1 MNEKLLK
8 EIDWR
13 MKVFDSLSFPT
24 LVMTPDK
31 IIVAGNQVFFDKF
44 KTTLE
49 EIVGKACYEVFYNAR
64 QCPNKQC
71 PLQRVIAE
79 RKGQN
84 MLHSVTTK
92 SRKKLWEDRVFSPI
106 LGDDGEVAYIL
117 ESVRDVTRVKNLE
130 IALKETE
137 AFLEKIITASP
148 IAIAVADR
156 YGNLLLMN
164 PVAQELF
171 GYSSWE
177 AATKVSAADL
187 YPEGGAAEIR
197 ERLKGE
203 TFGGKGKLH
212 GMNTSILKSD
222 GEEIPVELTASI
234 IYEDGEEIAVVGIYT
249 DLREKLAVEKKLRET
264 RARLAQAEKMAS
276 IGKLAAG
283 IAHEIN
289 NPLTGI
295 LFYAEM
301 KQAELAADDPERGE
315 VAAVIEDVNR
325 CRDIVKNLLA
335 YSRQSNPTK
344 AIVQLSEI
352 VDQSL
357 ALIRDPKALMNI
369 EIVKEI
375 YADQMLVHVDRNQIC
390 RVIINLVMNAVA
402 SMQNTGTLTFRTY
415 RDAAREQAVLEIED
429 SGCGIPK
436 EHLPRIF
443 DPFFTTK
450 ELGEGTGLGLS
461 TVYGLVRENKG
472 SIEVKQTSETGTTFR
487 VELPLF
493 HLMERTAQE
502 P

>member
-1 MNEKLLK
+1 MNEKLLR

-24 LVMTPDK
+24 LVITPDK
-31 IIVAGNQVFFDKF
+31 MIVAGNQVFFDKF
-44 KTTLE
+44 NTTLE
-49 EIVGKACYEVFYNAR
+49 AIVGKTCHEVFYNAK

-71 PLQRVIAE
+71 PLPTVVAE
-79 RKGQN
+79 CKGQSS
-84 MLHSVTTK
+84 LHSVTTK

-106 LGDDGEVAYIL
+106 LGDDGKVAYIL

-130 IALKETE
+130 TALKETE
-137 AFLEKIITASP
+137 AFLEKIFTGSP
-148 IAIAVADR
+148 IAIVVSDR
-156 YGNLLLMN
+156 YGNILLMN
-164 PVAQELF
+164 PAAQELF

-177 AATKVSAADL
+177 AATNASVADL
-187 YPEGGAAEIR
+187 YPEGVAAEIR
-197 ERLKGE
+197 EHLKDE
-203 TFGGKGKLH
+203 TIGGKGRLH
-212 GMNTSILKSD
+212 NMNTTILKSD
-222 GEEIPVELTASI
+222 GEEIPVEITASI

-249 DLREKLAVEKKLRET
+249 DLREKQAVEKKLKET

-301 KQAELAADDPERGE
+301 KQTELAADDPERGE

-344 AIVQLSEI
+344 EIVQLSEV

-375 YADQMLVHVDRNQIC
+375 YADKILVHVDRNQIC
-390 RVIINLVMNAVA
+390 RVIINLVMNAVSA
-402 SMQNTGTLTFRTY
+402 MENAGTLTFRTY
-415 RDAAREQAVLEIED
+415 RDTARQQAVMEIED

-450 ELGEGTGLGLS
+450 KLGEGTGLGLS
-461 TVYGLVRENKG
+461 TVYGLIRENKG
-472 SIEVKQTSETGTTFR
+472 SIDVKQTSKNGTTFR
-487 VELPLF
+487 MELPLL
-493 HLMERTAQE
+493 HSIESAEQE
-502 P
+502 S

>member
-1 MNEKLLK
+1 MNAKLLK

-49 EIVGKACYEVFYNAR
+49 DIVGKTCYEVFYNAR
-64 QCPNKQC
+64 QCPNEQC
-71 PLQRVIAE
+71 PLPTVIAE
-79 RKGQN
+79 RKGQSR
-84 MLHSVTTK
+84 LHSITTK

-106 LGDDGEVAYIL
+106 LADEGEVAYIL

-130 IALKETE
+130 VALKETE
-137 AFLEKIITASP
+137 AFLEKIITGSP
-148 IAIAVADR
+148 IAIVVSDR
-156 YGNLLLMN
+156 YGNILLMN
-164 PVAQELF
+164 PAAQELF
-171 GYSSWE
+171 GYSSWD
-177 AATKVSAADL
+177 AATNTRAADL
-187 YPEGGAAEIR
+187 YPDGVAEEIR
-197 ERLKGE
+197 ERLKDE
-203 TFGGKGKLH
+203 AIGGKGKLH
-212 GMNTSILKSD
+212 NMNTTILTSD
-222 GEEIPVELTASI
+222 GEEIPVEITASI
-234 IYEDGEEIAVVGIYT
+234 IYEDGEEIAVVGIFT
-249 DLREKLAVEKKLRET
+249 DLREKLAVEKKLKET

-301 KQAELAADDPERGE
+301 KQTALAGDDPEREE

-344 AIVQLSEI
+344 EIVQLHEVI
-352 VDQSL
+352 DQSL

-369 EIVKEI
+369 KIVKDI
-375 YADQMLVHVDRNQIC
+375 YADKILVHVDRNQIC

-402 SMQNTGTLTFRTY
+402 SMENAGTLTFRTF
-415 RDAAREQAVLEIED
+415 RDAARQQAVLEIED
-429 SGCGIPK
+429 TGCGIPN

-450 ELGEGTGLGLS
+450 KLGEGTGLRLS

-472 SIEVKQTSETGTTFR
+472 SIDVKQTSEKGTTFR
-487 VELPLF
+487 VELPLL
-493 HLMERTAQE
+493 HSIERAGQE
-502 P
+502 S